1 MKRLDSCPRKDGFRM
16 PAEFEEHAGTYI
28 IWPERTDNYLI
39 FSFLTPPLTPDI
51 DFIQHIL

>member
-28 IWPERTDNYLI
+28 IWPERTDNWRNGAKPAQKV
-39 FSFLTPPLTPDI
+39 FTEVDRKSVV
-51 DFIQHIL
+51 